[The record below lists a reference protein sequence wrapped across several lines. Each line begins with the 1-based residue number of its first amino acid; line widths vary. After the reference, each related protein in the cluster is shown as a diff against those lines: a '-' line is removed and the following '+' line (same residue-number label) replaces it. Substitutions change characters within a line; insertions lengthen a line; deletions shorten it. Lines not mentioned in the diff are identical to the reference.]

1 MRARF
6 QAVLAIRQA
15 HGFAFGKSDL
25 FFCIAL
31 TCARPPKLACKG
43 KHSAWQCECLAEV
56 VCTEVW
62 C

>member
-31 TCARPPKLACKG
+31 TCARPPKLARKG
-43 KHSAWQCECLAEV
+43 KHSA
-56 VCTEVW
+56 
-62 C
+62 

>member
-31 TCARPPKLACKG
+31 TCARPPKLARTG
-43 KHSAWQCECLAEV
+43 KHSAWQCGLG
-56 VCTEVW
+56 
-62 C
+62 